1 MRIRGL
7 RAILAAL
14 AVLSLA
20 GCGEDENPLT
30 GSYAGTARATQAGQT
45 LVVQLAVT
53 LSQSGDSLSGGFVA
67 TDPAGE
73 VDRGSVSGSVRGS
86 AVSLSF
92 RPAAGGA
99 GACPATSESTF
110 SGNRISGPMQ
120 ITCPG
125 QPPFPGTLE
134 LTKR

>member
-1 MRIRGL
+1 MRIRHL

-20 GCGEDENPLT
+20 GCGEDQNSLT
-30 GSYAGTARATQAGQT
+30 GSYSGTARATSAGQT
-45 LVVQLAVT
+45 LEVQLVVR
-53 LSQSGDSLSGGFVA
+53 LSQSGDSLSGTFDA
-67 TDPAGE
+67 TNPAGN

-92 RPAAGGA
+92 MPASP
-99 GACPATSESTF
+99 GACPASSESTS

-120 ITCPG
+120 INCPG
-125 QPPFPGTLE
+125 QPPLPATLE
-134 LTKR
+134 LTKQ